1 MVRSLGKAMWRFLK
15 TQNHDVI
22 KVGLPRRT
30 ESRALKRDV
39 NMHIRVHCGI
49 DPCSQEAEVT
59 KCPWT
64 GKRINAAWA
73 VSAVGDRSAFES
85 THASVRPSIHTFV
98 PTLSPRVRLS
108 IHPAVKCLLA
118 HAVSGHPLR
127 GAGLRAP
134 SCPPPHCRQ
143 ETDDEQAAAGQGSVR
158 KKQEKPHPS
167 KGSR

>member
-15 TQNHDVI
+15 TRNHDVI

-39 NMHIRVHCGI
+39 NMHTRVHRGI
-49 DPCSQEAEVT
+49 DPCSQEAEAT

-64 GKRINAAWA
+64 GKRISAACA
-73 VSAVGDRSAFES
+73 VPAVGGRSALES
-85 THASVRPSIHTFV
+85 ARASVHPSIHPFI

-108 IHPAVKCLLA
+108 VHPAVKCLLA

-134 SCPPPHCRQ
+134 RCPPPHCRQ
-143 ETDDEQAAAGQGSVR
+143 ETDDEQVAAGQGSVR
-158 KKQEKPHPS
+158 KKQEKPYPS
-167 KGSR
+167 KGSG